1 MIKKISDKDKEDWE
15 NFLKNKQKIPNKKF
29 LQKKDIRGK
38 KTIEILEKDKQDWE
52 NFIKNKEK
60 IPNKDFVNKK
70 NIRQEKIKKIDLH
83 GYTIE
88 EANKAV
94 EQFIQKS
101 LDENVTKI
109 IVITGKGLRSKNIE
123 NPYLS
128 KDLSILK
135 YSVPEFI
142 ESSINL
148 TKMIIELTDAKIEE
162 GGSGA
167 FYIYLKNK
175 FKIKSFNKN

>member
-1 MIKKISDKDKEDWE
+1 LIKKITDKDKEDWE
-15 NFLKNKQKIPNKKF
+15 NFLNNKKKN
-29 LQKKDIRGK
+29 LNKDSIKKKDIK
-38 KTIEILEKDKQDWE
+38 DPNKDKQDWE
-52 NFIKNKEK
+52 SFLKNKEK
-60 IPNKDFVNKK
+60 IPNKDFVHKK
-70 NIRQEKIKKIDLH
+70 NIRYEKIKKIDLH

-94 EQFIQKS
+94 EQFIQKCF
-101 LDENVTKI
+101 DENVTKI
-109 IVITGKGLRSKNIE
+109 IVITGKGLRSKNVE

-142 ESSINL
+142 ENNKSL
-148 TKMIIELTDAKIEE
+148 TQFIIETTDAKIED

-175 FKIKSFNKN
+175 NKFKE

>member
-1 MIKKISDKDKEDWE
+1 MIKKITDKDKEDWE
-15 NFLKNKQKIPNKKF
+15 NFLNNKKKN
-29 LQKKDIRGK
+29 LNKNPVKKKDIK
-38 KTIEILEKDKQDWE
+38 NLDKDKQDWE
-52 NFIKNKEK
+52 NFLNTKEK
-60 IPNKDFVNKK
+60 IPNKDFIHKK
-70 NIRQEKIKKIDLH
+70 NVRYEKIKKIDLH

-88 EANKAV
+88 EANKAI
-94 EQFIQKS
+94 EQFIQKCF
-101 LDENVTKI
+101 DEGVTKI
-109 IVITGKGLRSKNIE
+109 IVITGKGLRSKNVE

-142 ESSINL
+142 EKNKSL
-148 TKMIIELTDAKIEE
+148 TRLIIETTDAKIED

-175 FKIKSFNKN
+175 NKFKE

>member
-1 MIKKISDKDKEDWE
+1 MKKVLKKKNLSDLKIKEISDKDKKDWE
-15 NFLKNKQKIPNKKF
+15 NFLENKN
-29 LQKKDIRGK
+29 
-38 KTIEILEKDKQDWE
+38 
-52 NFIKNKEK
+52 K

-70 NIRQEKIKKIDLH
+70 NIRLEKIKKIDLH

-94 EQFIQKS
+94 EQFIQKCF
-101 LDENVTKI
+101 DENVTKI

-142 ESSINL
+142 ENNKSL
-148 TKMIIELTDAKIEE
+148 TQFIIETTDAKIED

-175 FKIKSFNKN
+175 NKFKE

>member
-1 MIKKISDKDKEDWE
+1 MIKKITDKDKEDWE
-15 NFLKNKQKIPNKKF
+15 NFLNNKKKNINKNSV
-29 LQKKDIRGK
+29 KKKSINNLD
-38 KTIEILEKDKQDWE
+38 KDKQDWE
-52 NFIKNKEK
+52 NFLNNKDK
-60 IPNKDFVNKK
+60 IPNKDFVHKK
-70 NIRQEKIKKIDLH
+70 NIRYEKIKRIDLH

-88 EANKAV
+88 EANKAI
-94 EQFIQKS
+94 EQFIQKCF
-101 LDENVTKI
+101 DESVTKI
-109 IVITGKGLRSKNIE
+109 IVITGKGLRSKNVE

-142 ESSINL
+142 EKNKSL
-148 TKMIIELTDAKIEE
+148 TRLIIETTDAKIED

-175 FKIKSFNKN
+175 NKFKE

>member
-15 NFLKNKQKIPNKKF
+15 NFLKNKQKIPNKNF
-29 LQKKDIRGK
+29 LQKKNRSE
-38 KTIEILEKDKQDWE
+38 KTIDILDKDKEDWE

-60 IPNKDFVNKK
+60 IPNKDFVNR
-70 NIRQEKIKKIDLH
+70 ISVRHEKIKKIDLH

-88 EANKAV
+88 EANNTM
-94 EQFIQKS
+94 EQFIQKCF
-101 LDENVTKI
+101 DENVTKI

-142 ESSINL
+142 ESNL
-148 TKMIIELTDAKIEE
+148 SLIKMIIETTDAKIED
-162 GGSGA
+162 GGGGA

-175 FKIKSFNKN
+175 FKIK

>member
-1 MIKKISDKDKEDWE
+1 MNKKISD
-15 NFLKNKQKIPNKKF
+15 
-29 LQKKDIRGK
+29 
-38 KTIEILEKDKQDWE
+38 KDKQDWE
-52 NFIKNKEK
+52 NFLKNREK
-60 IPNKDFVNKK
+60 IPNKDSVKKK
-70 NIRQEKIKKIDLH
+70 NIRHQKIKKIDLH

-88 EANKAV
+88 EANKTI

-101 LDENVTKI
+101 FDESVTKI
-109 IVITGKGLRSKNIE
+109 IVITGKGLRSKNVE

-142 ESSINL
+142 EKNKSLSRF
-148 TKMIIELTDAKIEE
+148 IIDTTDAKIED

-175 FKIKSFNKN
+175 NKIK

>member
-1 MIKKISDKDKEDWE
+1 LIKKITNKEKQDWKNFLNNKKKNLNKNLVKKKDIKNPDKDKHDWE
-15 NFLKNKQKIPNKKF
+15 NFLN
-29 LQKKDIRGK
+29 
-38 KTIEILEKDKQDWE
+38 
-52 NFIKNKEK
+52 NKEK
-60 IPNKDFVNKK
+60 IPNKDSGHKK
-70 NIRQEKIKKIDLH
+70 NIRYEKIKKIDLH

-88 EANKAV
+88 EANKAI
-94 EQFIQKS
+94 EQFIQKCFEES
-101 LDENVTKI
+101 VTKI
-109 IVITGKGLRSKNIE
+109 IVITGKGLRSKNVE

-142 ESSINL
+142 EKNKSL
-148 TKMIIELTDAKIEE
+148 TRLIIETTDAKIED

-175 FKIKSFNKN
+175 NKFKE